1 MTGAAT
7 ADAPALRDYQRDAI
21 TRFDKARAAG
31 RRRIAIVSPTG
42 SGKTL
47 TAAAIIQRE
56 ADAGRRVLFI
66 APRRELVHQ
75 AAAKLEAVGIKPG
88 YILAGDD
95 RHNAYAPIQVASV
108 DTLRARH
115 HKLSAL
121 DPHVI
126 VLDECHL
133 YVTGIRTRLLARWPS
148 ALLIGLTAT
157 PARKDGRGL
166 RVLFDTLIE
175 VSTPAELTKQG
186 HLVPA
191 RYFSVSEPDMS
202 RVASIAGDYKVGEA
216 ERAMAPLI
224 ADVVQTW
231 LARAGGRRT
240 VVFCMCVAHSVS
252 LRALFAAAGVRAEH
266 VDGSTPLELRAAI
279 LERFARGDT
288 EVLCNVMV
296 ASIGFDVPPV
306 DCIVLA
312 RPTKSLVMYLQM
324 IGRGLRPAP
333 GKRDCLILDHSGT
346 VHRLGFAADER
357 CWTLDGHAD
366 LSQARAAR
374 EGASGKSC
382 TCPECACVFVGSRVC
397 PECGHYI
404 APKGREIMTLEG
416 DLVEIGP
423 ALTAEHADKLAFFLE
438 LRGFAVKRGFK
449 PGFAAHV
456 FKERHGAFPPWNW
469 NAAPAA
475 EPTLATSRWL
485 EARYRA
491 RLKAASV

>member
-1 MTGAAT
+1 MTGAAN
-7 ADAPALRDYQRDAI
+7 AEAPALRDYQRDAI
-21 TRFDKARAAG
+21 ARFDKARAAG
-31 RRRIAIVSPTG
+31 RRRILLVAPTG
-42 SGKTL
+42 CGKTVI
-47 TAAAIIQRE
+47 AAALIQRE

-75 AAAKLEAVGIKPG
+75 AAAKLEAVGIEPG
-88 YILAGDD
+88 FILAGDD
-95 RHNAYAPIQVASV
+95 RHNVYAPIQVASV

-115 HKLSAL
+115 QKLTAL

-133 YVTGIRTRLLARWPS
+133 YVTAIRTRLLARWPR

-157 PARKDGRGL
+157 PSRKDGRGL
-166 RVLFDTLIE
+166 RVLFDELIE
-175 VSTPAELTKQG
+175 VARVAELTKQG
-186 HLVPA
+186 HLVRA
-191 RYFSVSEPDMS
+191 RYFSVSEPDMA

-216 ERAMAPLI
+216 ERAMAPLLGDI
-224 ADVVQTW
+224 VETW

-240 VVFCMCVAHSVS
+240 VVFCMSVAHSVS
-252 LRALFAAAGVRAEH
+252 LRALFAEAGVTAEH
-266 VDGSTPLELRAAI
+266 VDGGTPLEQRAGI
-279 LERFARGDT
+279 LARFASGET
-288 EVLCNVMV
+288 QVLTNVMV
-296 ASIGFDVPPV
+296 ASIGFDLPAL

-312 RPTKSLVMYLQM
+312 RPTKSLVMFLQM

-333 GKRDCLILDHSGT
+333 GKRDCLVLDHSGS
-346 VHRLGFAADER
+346 VHRLGFAHDER
-357 CWTLDGHAD
+357 FWTLDGHAD
-366 LSQARAAR
+366 LSEAKAAR
-374 EGASGKSC
+374 EAASGKDC
-382 TCPECACVFVGSRVC
+382 TCPACSCVYTGGRVC

-404 APKGREIMTLEG
+404 APKGREIKTLEG
-416 DLVEIGP
+416 DLVEIGA

-485 EARYRA
+485 DARYRA
-491 RLKAASV
+491 RQATS